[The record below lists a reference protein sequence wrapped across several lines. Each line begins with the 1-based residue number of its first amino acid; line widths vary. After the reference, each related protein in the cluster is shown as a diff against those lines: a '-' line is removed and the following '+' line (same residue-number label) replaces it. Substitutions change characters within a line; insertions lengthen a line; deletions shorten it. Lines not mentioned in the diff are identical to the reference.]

1 MLTLTHHTRPPDGFS
16 WSYEWPPKCMI
27 GSQLEAV
34 MRTTMR
40 CLAPASVLAL
50 GGWLMTSNVY
60 ASPDFAK
67 KERRDCVYCHTTKTS
82 RELNDAGKYYKK
94 HKTLEGYEKGKVKT

>member
-1 MLTLTHHTRPPDGFS
+1 
-16 WSYEWPPKCMI
+16 
-27 GSQLEAV
+27 

-94 HKTLEGYEKGKVKT
+94 NKTLEGYEKGKVKT